1 MDEEKEKNA
10 QKELE
15 GLLTEDE
22 VKKNKSKRRKALFSL
37 FVLLLAVGVG
47 GNWYWDNSDISSK
60 INTISSN
67 KTLGEATFVDATTE
81 VTTSGESEYFSTARV
96 ERQTARAEALE
107 NLQSIVDSVDESEE
121 AHKSAADKIASISS
135 YIEIENKIET
145 LVKAKG
151 VNNCLAVVNED
162 GTRVDVIVDCEEL
175 TDELALQIKEIST
188 AQLKCGFESVTI
200 IQSN

>member
-22 VKKNKSKRRKALFSL
+22 VKKKKSKRRKALFSL

-47 GNWYWDNSDISSK
+47 GNWYWENSDISSK

-81 VTTSGESEYFSTARV
+81 VTTAGESEYFSTARV

-162 GTRVDVIVDCEEL
+162 GTRVDVIVDFEEL